1 MSSEEELKQVIV
13 VRTDIKMS
21 KGKIAAQVAH
31 AAVMASENA
40 RRDYPQWWEKW
51 FNGFQKKVVL
61 QVPGEKELLEI
72 YEKARKMNLP
82 TAIVRDKG
90 LTEIPP
96 NTLTAVAIGPAP
108 SKEIDKITGS
118 LKLFR

>member
-40 RRDYPQWWEKW
+40 RRGYPQWWEKW

-118 LKLFR
+118 LKLLR